1 MYKILNSAEGT
12 EILLYSLIEG
22 GLTAGKLIKT
32 LQASQSDTITL
43 RINSDGGEVFD
54 AIAIYNY
61 LKDKN
66 VHVVIDGICASAAS
80 IVAMAGKR
88 ITMKQGSMM
97 MIHNPITIAAGE
109 SEDLRAQA
117 DILDKITESIVS
129 IYMTRTG
136 MDHDSIVDMMNGE
149 IWMTPAEAVYA
160 KFADDIDGSPVPET
174 QTAYIE
180 NNTPTYEDGIKA
192 ERERLRALDELY
204 SPERA
209 SAIHAAKYQT
219 GKTAQEI
226 ALDLLKAETSSRRS
240 EINNFSARN
249 ESAEI
254 DAFIDA
260 VNRKKGR

>member
-97 MIHNPITIAAGE
+97 MIHNPLTIAIGE
-109 SEDLRAQA
+109 SEDLKAQA

-129 IYMTRTG
+129 IYMSRTG
-136 MDHDSIVDMMNGE
+136 RTHDEIVSMMDSESWMNE
-149 IWMTPAEAVYA
+149 LEAVA
-160 KFADDIDGSPVPET
+160 AGFADDIET
-174 QTAYIE
+174 APAPAAQTA
-180 NNTPTYEDGIKA
+180 P
-192 ERERLRALDELY
+192 
-204 SPERA
+204 
-209 SAIHAAKYQT
+209 
-219 GKTAQEI
+219 
-226 ALDLLKAETSSRRS
+226 
-240 EINNFSARN
+240 
-249 ESAEI
+249 
-254 DAFIDA
+254 
-260 VNRKKGR
+260 VKK